1 MRRLALPDGSSIP
14 VIGQG
19 TWRMGEVAAKRREE
33 VTALQAGIDLGLTLI
48 DTAEMY
54 GSGGAEEVVGDAIQG
69 RRTDIYLVSKVLPSN
84 ASFAG
89 TIAACERSLKR
100 LKTDHLDLYL
110 LHWRGGDPLAET
122 LRAFQQLQGQ
132 GKIKSFGVSNFDVND
147 MKQWLA
153 LPGAQGAAGTQVNQI
168 LYNIGE
174 RGPDVDLAPALAKQ
188 GIALMAYCPLAQGD
202 LKTFA
207 KLQPIAKR
215 HDATVAQVMLTWT
228 ARNPLSFAVPKSSH
242 VARLKENAAAGDLKL
257 TPQDLA
263 EIDAAFPAP
272 KKSVPLAMI

>member
-1 MRRLALPDGSSIP
+1 MRRIVLPDGSNIP

-19 TWRMGEVAAKRREE
+19 TWRMGEKPAQRQAEVA
-33 VTALQAGIDLGLTLI
+33 ALQAGIDLGLTLI

-54 GSGGAEEVVGDAIQG
+54 GSGGAEEVLGDAIQG
-69 RRTDIYLVSKVLPSN
+69 RRDAVYLVSKVLPSN

-100 LKTDHLDLYL
+100 MKTDHLDLYL

-122 LRAFQQLQGQ
+122 LKAFLQLQTQ
-132 GKIKSFGVSNFDVND
+132 GKIKSFGVSNFDTND

-153 LPGAQGAAGTQVNQI
+153 ISGAAATQTNQI
-168 LYNIGE
+168 LYNVGV
-174 RGPDVDLAPALAKQ
+174 RGPEYDLAPLITRH

-202 LKTFA
+202 VKAFA
-207 KLQPIAKR
+207 KLQPIAAR
-215 HDATVAQVMLTWT
+215 HDATVAQVMLAWAT
-228 ARNPLSFAVPKSSH
+228 RNKLTFAVPKSSNA
-242 VARLKENAAAGDLKL
+242 ARLKENAAAMDIRL
-257 TPQDLA
+257 TADDLA

-272 KKSVPLAMI
+272 KKAVPLEMI